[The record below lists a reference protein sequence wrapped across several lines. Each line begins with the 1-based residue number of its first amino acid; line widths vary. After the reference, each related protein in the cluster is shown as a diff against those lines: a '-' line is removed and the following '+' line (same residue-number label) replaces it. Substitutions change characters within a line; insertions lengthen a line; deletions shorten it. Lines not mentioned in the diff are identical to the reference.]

1 MNYLT
6 AKETRVERG
15 WNKRGLAGLRSEL
28 LQKVAERD
36 FREWDDASSVLA
48 VSVLVYGA
56 LPERE
61 WEKASGY
68 ISETLGLMDIDSE
81 DWSTEIMRA
90 RLSEETLRENI
101 GDDFE
106 E

>member
-6 AKETRVERG
+6 AKETRVERA

-36 FREWDDASSVLA
+36 FRGWDDSSAVLA

-61 WEKASGY
+61 WEKAGMY
-68 ISETLGLMDIDSE
+68 ISETLALMNIDADE
-81 DWSTEIMRA
+81 WSTEIMRA
-90 RLSEETLRENI
+90 RLSEETLREDL

>member
-6 AKETRVERG
+6 AKEIRVECA

-28 LQKVAERD
+28 LQKIGERD
-36 FREWDDASSVLA
+36 FREWDDATTVLM

-56 LPERE
+56 LPARE
-61 WEKASGY
+61 WDKAGMY
-68 ISETLGLMDIDSE
+68 ISETLGLVDIDAD

-90 RLSEETLRENI
+90 RLSEETLREDL